1 MEKFKTRKKSMFYR
15 SRSPQKVPDEKT
27 LNEIKDLSKNKAAF
41 SEHHRQKS
49 IVLYDEDDGSHFG
62 GLRNGGLDNPADGTS
77 PGKDPAD
84 GHVVKTMKRNR

>member
-1 MEKFKTRKKSMFYR
+1 MEKFKTRKKSMFQR

-62 GLRNGGLDNPADGTS
+62 GLRAVYNPDGTS
-77 PGKDPAD
+77 PAGKDPAD
-84 GHVVKTMKRNR
+84 SRVV